1 MMAPDGPLP
10 LAGLPLR
17 FSISF
22 MRAAGKWR
30 GFCTS
35 EPQAIAWQC
44 RGQRLNRVQRA
55 LMVAPRHCPW
65 MRPHRPC
72 RRSRN
77 SVAPTPAQP
86 PSWQQSEQSNP
97 ASALIGTAKK

>member
-44 RGQRLNRVQRA
+44 RGQRLNR
-55 LMVAPRHCPW
+55 C
-65 MRPHRPC
+65 
-72 RRSRN
+72 
-77 SVAPTPAQP
+77 
-86 PSWQQSEQSNP
+86 
-97 ASALIGTAKK
+97 SAL